1 MATILLIDDDPQC
14 VLLTQ
19 KLLETHGHTVLT
31 AKNGM
36 TGLRMAR
43 EIKADIVLLDL
54 NLPDIPG
61 LAVIGRLRNT
71 AKFGSVPI
79 VAFTADSSEK
89 TRRLVISVGYDGMIT
104 KPIDY
109 YHFPAQVQQFIDKKS
124 IQAQHEQRISV
135 GVG

>member
-14 VLLTQ
+14 VLLTK

-36 TGLRMAR
+36 IGLRMAR

-61 LAVIGRLRNT
+61 LAVIGRLRTTN
-71 AKFGSVPI
+71 KFSSVPI
-79 VAFTADSSEK
+79 VAFTADTTEK
-89 TRRLVISVGYDGMIT
+89 TRRLVLSVGYDGMIT

-109 YHFPAQVQQFIDKKS
+109 HDFPAQVQQFIDKKS
-124 IQAQHEQRISV
+124 IQAQHEQRLAA

>member
-19 KLLETHGHTVLT
+19 KILATHGHTVLV

-36 TGLRMAR
+36 IGLRMAR

-61 LAVIGRLRNT
+61 IAVIGRLRNT

-79 VAFTADSSEK
+79 VAFTADASDK
-89 TRRLVISVGYDGMIT
+89 TRRLVMSVGYDGMIT
-104 KPIDY
+104 KPIDFY
-109 YHFPAQVQQFIDKKS
+109 SFPDQVQQFIDKGS
-124 IQAQHEQRISV
+124 RQAQHEQRIAASV
-135 GVG
+135 S

>member
-1 MATILLIDDDPQC
+1 MATILLIDDDPHC

-19 KLLETHGHTVLT
+19 KLLSMHGHTVLV

-36 TGLRMAR
+36 IGLRMAR

-61 LAVIGRLRNT
+61 IAVISRLRTT
-71 AKFGSVPI
+71 AKFSSVPI
-79 VAFTADSSEK
+79 VAFTADTTEK
-89 TRRLVISVGYDGMIT
+89 TRRLIISVGYDGMIT

-109 YHFPAQVQQFIDKKS
+109 FNFPDQVQEFINKGS
-124 IQAQHEQRISV
+124 IQAQHEQRIAANV
-135 GVG
+135 G